1 MPNKSFIV
9 NYLGGRAAAVGIWQ
23 QAFPFGG
30 CSERAGGGLSTGAS
44 ARSPEHSKQGEPC
57 RGHRAGGP
65 PLPLVGALQGDE
77 GESKAQSRSSQTAPG
92 EMRDERKQS

>member
-9 NYLGGRAAAVGIWQ
+9 NYLGARGVAVGIWQ

-44 ARSPEHSKQGEPC
+44 ARSPEHSK
-57 RGHRAGGP
+57 
-65 PLPLVGALQGDE
+65 
-77 GESKAQSRSSQTAPG
+77 
-92 EMRDERKQS
+92 